1 MSELRGQLQESYSN
15 STHSCPTHA
24 LMFTLAIDPITAFG
38 SRGISPRKGSDRLVS
53 YSHSTAHPKGSPLGV
68 HDPKDATSRGTTKS
82 RSASGGRRAGP
93 RLLRSLNS
101 GLHRR
106 EQTLPVPV
114 TRLNYRPFYL
124 SYRRVPRKG
133 MGRFFRYW
141 RAGSG
146 SLFGTHV
153 DVFLS
158 RCDGG
163 GWNRGIWRSGGL
175 ALGQEASDRD
185 RTNEV

>member
-106 EQTLPVPV
+106 EQTF
-114 TRLNYRPFYL
+114 T
-124 SYRRVPRKG
+124 
-133 MGRFFRYW
+133 
-141 RAGSG
+141 RAGYPSQLPAL
-146 SLFGTHV
+146 LFIIPEGPTGRNGP
-153 DVFLS
+153 FLS
-158 RCDGG
+158 VLE
-163 GWNRGIWRSGGL
+163 SGVGFVVWDPRRRFL
-175 ALGQEASDRD
+175 I
-185 RTNEV
+185 EV